1 MVPHAAVITF
11 TLPLI
16 SGKHKM
22 VILYCLMEFETV
34 RFNELKWLALAVGVP
49 ADNAKAEVKK
59 PLFHQYCRMGA
70 EPSSSLFST
79 ERISTSYE
87 Q

>member
-1 MVPHAAVITF
+1 MNRT
-11 TLPLI
+11 
-16 SGKHKM
+16 G
-22 VILYCLMEFETV
+22 
-34 RFNELKWLALAVGVP
+34 LKRLALAVGVP